1 MRSIQNWGD
10 AMETENARI
19 RLKFGVIEIEYE
31 GKSAFLQD
39 DLPNLIERVV
49 GLYATHGSS
58 IPTDSPSQ
66 QANGVVASGT
76 LSTAHSTN
84 TIASHLG
91 VNSGPEL
98 AMAAAA
104 HLTFAAKKD
113 TFSRKEI
120 LTEMKDATTYYN
132 ANMSSNLGKALDTLV
147 KAKRLNQVKVG
158 VYALSASERSTLE
171 AKLAQLG

>member
-1 MRSIQNWGD
+1 
-10 AMETENARI
+10 
-19 RLKFGVIEIEYE
+19 
-31 GKSAFLQD
+31 
-39 DLPNLIERVV
+39 
-49 GLYATHGSS
+49 
-58 IPTDSPSQ
+58 
-66 QANGVVASGT
+66 
-76 LSTAHSTN
+76 
-84 TIASHLG
+84 
-91 VNSGPEL
+91 
-98 AMAAAA
+98 MAAAA